1 MDKYDNTC
9 SALEIL
15 TEASVRFELL
25 SNNYDDKVDF
35 FFKIMLENIQQFIHV
50 SALFLYLFSE

>member
-35 FFKIMLENIQQFIHV
+35 FSK
-50 SALFLYLFSE
+50 SC